1 MTQWHHGWFL
11 KITCYSNLVS
21 LKSQKLVKCTWGLK
35 LLESQIDILNI
46 KIHICIFNLANL
58 FFIVCKFIHLGMTRM
73 GSECPNALPS
83 ISGWG
88 SLLLTVACV
97 RSGQSWTPGTA

>member
-1 MTQWHHGWFL
+1 MDSWM
-11 KITCYSNLVS
+11 VS
-21 LKSQKLVKCTWGLK
+21 KNYMLFTFGQPKKSKV
-35 LLESQIDILNI
+35 LNI

-73 GSECPNALPS
+73 GSDCPNALAS

-88 SLLLTVACV
+88 SLLTVACV